1 MSRLLPIDKC
11 PLCHDNRSEWIPISH
26 DGIYQ
31 GYNSTSGVTLEFS
44 KQEKDIVGDMIGSR
58 RKGED

>member
-11 PLCHDNRSEWIPISH
+11 PLCHDNRIEWIPISH
-26 DGIYQ
+26 DEIYQ